1 MSGILFDRFKDG
13 FINIITSRITVLVIF
28 FLALGT
34 ILVYTV
40 FNLQIVHGEEY
51 LNNFQLTIRKERSIA
66 STRGNI
72 YDRNGNLLAYN
83 ELAYSVT
90 LEDVYESG
98 KGKNAALNDTIYR
111 LIGIIEKNG
120 DSIVNDFNII
130 LNTNNEFEFNVTDS
144 KLLRFIADVYGEKYV
159 SDLKYAQQTATA
171 DEIISYLAGESRYAI
186 GGYSEENPKEFI
198 VGQGYSKKE
207 LLEIVTVRYAM
218 SANSYTKYIPTT
230 VATDVSEK
238 TVAVVMENLDTLDGV
253 QIAEDT
259 IRKYTDAVYFSQI
272 LGYTGKVSTE
282 ELEELQKQDSSYTQ
296 SDIVGKAGIEQT
308 METTLQGKKGS
319 ETVYVDSLGKV
330 IETSDR
336 KEPAAGYDVYLSID
350 KDLQE
355 AVYHILEQKLAGILL
370 AKIQNIKEYSAGA
383 NATRSDIVIPIY
395 DVYHA
400 LINNSVIDISH
411 FETPQAQENERAVYE
426 QYLKKKQ
433 AVIEKLREEL
443 ETGHTPY
450 NKLSQEYEVY
460 ESFIVSSLL
469 YKNKMILENEIDTND
484 ATYIAWT
491 KDETISLA
499 EYLEYCIAQNWVDV
513 TTLNLDSQYADS
525 DEIFAKIV
533 DIILENLDSNA
544 EFDKRLYRY
553 MIKSDMI
560 SGKQICSILL
570 EQNLVELDEE
580 EETQFLS
587 GKESAYTFMTNRIRN
602 LDITPAQ
609 LALDPYGASVVI
621 TDVNNGDVLAL
632 VSYPS
637 YDNNRMANGVDA
649 DYYAQLNADLSSPLL
664 NYATQQRT
672 APGSTF
678 KMVSATAGLQ
688 EGVINTNTIIKC
700 NGIFEKITPSPRCWI
715 YPRGT
720 HGNLNVTGGIEN
732 SCNIFFYEVGYRLG
746 TEGERYNSDLGLE
759 KLAKYADLYGLSEK
773 SGVEISEY
781 QPKVSDFDAV
791 RSAIGQGTHNYTTVG
806 LARYVT
812 AVANSGTCYNL
823 TLLDK
828 VTDRDGNLVKE
839 YEAEVRNTIDLSE
852 TSWSAIH
859 KGMRRVVEKKSYYAN
874 FPIAVAGKTGT
885 AQESTSRPNH
895 ALFVGYAPYEKPEIA
910 IAARVAFGY
919 SSDYAAQ
926 IAQDV
931 IKYYYQVEDEE
942 TMLTGTADTVAGG
955 VSNTD

>member
-1 MSGILFDRFKDG
+1 MFDRFKDG

-259 IRKYTDAVYFSQI
+259 IRKYADAVYFSQI

-336 KEPAAGYDVYLSID
+336 KEPVAGYDVYLSID

-370 AKIQNIKEYSAGA
+370 AKIQNIKEYSPGA

-544 EFDKRLYRY
+544 EFDKLLYRY

-587 GKESAYTFMTNRIRN
+587 GKESAYIFMTNRIRN

-746 TEGERYNSDLGLE
+746 TEGDRYNSDLGLE

-828 VTDRDGNLVKE
+828 VTDRDGNLVKK

>member
-1 MSGILFDRFKDG
+1 MFDRFKDG

-336 KEPAAGYDVYLSID
+336 KEPVAGYDVYLSID

-370 AKIQNIKEYSAGA
+370 TKIQNIKEYSPGA

-533 DIILENLDSNA
+533 DIILENLESNA

-587 GKESAYTFMTNRIRN
+587 GKESAYIFMTNRIRN

-746 TEGERYNSDLGLE
+746 TEGDRYNSDLGLE
-759 KLAKYADLYGLSEK
+759 KLAKYAELYGLSEK

>member
-1 MSGILFDRFKDG
+1 MFDRFKDG

-28 FLALGT
+28 FLTLGV

-130 LNTNNEFEFNVTDS
+130 LNTNNEFEYNVSDAR
-144 KLLRFIADVYGEKYV
+144 LLRFIADVYGEKYV

-171 DEIISYLAGESRYAI
+171 EEIISYLAGESRYAV

-198 VGQGYSKKE
+198 VGQGYTKKE

-272 LGYTGKVSTE
+272 LGYTGRVSTE
-282 ELEELQKQDSSYTQ
+282 ELEELQKQDAAYTQ

-336 KEPAAGYDVYLSID
+336 KEPVAGYDVYLSID

-355 AVYHILEQKLAGILL
+355 AIYHILEQKLAGILL
-370 AKIQNIKEYSAGA
+370 AKIQNIREYSPGA
-383 NATRSDIVIPIY
+383 NATRSDIIIPIY

-400 LINNSVIDISH
+400 LINNSVIDVSH
-411 FETPQAQENERAVYE
+411 FATPQAQENERAVYE
-426 QYLKKKQ
+426 QYLQKKQ
-433 AVIEKLREEL
+433 TVIEKLREEL
-443 ETGHTPY
+443 KTDRTPY
-450 NKLSQEYEVY
+450 NQLSQEYEVY
-460 ESFIVSSLL
+460 ESFIVSSIL
-469 YKNKMILENEIDTND
+469 YKNKIILEDEIDTND

-513 TTLNLDSQYADS
+513 TTLDLDSQYADS

-533 DIILENLDSNA
+533 DIILDNLDSNA

-580 EETQFLS
+580 EEAQFLS

-609 LALDPYGASVVI
+609 LALDPYAASVVI

-688 EGVINTNTIIKC
+688 EGVINTSTVIRC

-720 HGNLNVTGGIEN
+720 HGNLTVSGGIEN
-732 SCNIFFYEVGYRLG
+732 SCNVFFYETAYRLG
-746 TEGERYNSDLGLE
+746 TEGDHYNSDLGLE

-839 YEAEVRNTIDLSE
+839 YEAGIRNTIDLPE
-852 TSWSAIH
+852 TSWNAIH
-859 KGMRRVVEKKSYYAN
+859 TGMRRVVEKKSYYAN

-885 AQESTSRPNH
+885 AQESASRPNH
-895 ALFVGYAPYEKPEIA
+895 ALFVGYAPYDKPEIA
-910 IAARVAFGY
+910 ISARVAFGY

-942 TMLTGTADTVAGG
+942 TMLTGTADAVSGG
-955 VSNTD
+955 ATNTD

>member
-1 MSGILFDRFKDG
+1 MFDRFKDG

-336 KEPAAGYDVYLSID
+336 KEPVAGYDVYLSID

-370 AKIQNIKEYSAGA
+370 TKIQNIKEYLPGA

-587 GKESAYTFMTNRIRN
+587 GKESAYIFMTNRIRN

-746 TEGERYNSDLGLE
+746 TEGDRYNSDLGLE
-759 KLAKYADLYGLSEK
+759 KLAKYAELYGLSEK

>member
-1 MSGILFDRFKDG
+1 MFDRFKDG

-336 KEPAAGYDVYLSID
+336 KEPVAGYDVYLSID

-370 AKIQNIKEYSAGA
+370 TKIQNIKEYSPGA

-587 GKESAYTFMTNRIRN
+587 GKESAYIFMTNRIRN

-746 TEGERYNSDLGLE
+746 TEGDRYNSDLGLE
-759 KLAKYADLYGLSEK
+759 KLAKYAELYGLSEK

>member
-1 MSGILFDRFKDG
+1 MFDRFKDG
-13 FINIITSRITVLVIF
+13 FFNIITSRITVLVIF

-336 KEPAAGYDVYLSID
+336 KEPVAGYDVYLSID

-370 AKIQNIKEYSAGA
+370 TKIQNIKEYSPGA

-533 DIILENLDSNA
+533 DIILENLESNA

-587 GKESAYTFMTNRIRN
+587 GKESAYIFMTNRIRN

-746 TEGERYNSDLGLE
+746 TEGDRYNSDLGLE
-759 KLAKYADLYGLSEK
+759 KLAKYAELYGLSEK

>member
-1 MSGILFDRFKDG
+1 MFDRFKDG

-28 FLALGT
+28 FLTLGS

-40 FNLQIVHGEEY
+40 FDLQIVHGEEY

-111 LIGIIEKNG
+111 LIGIIKKNG

-130 LNTNNEFEFNVTDS
+130 LNTNNEFEFNITDS

-186 GGYSEENPKEFI
+186 GGYSEENPKEFV

-336 KEPAAGYDVYLSID
+336 KEPVAGYDVYLSID

-370 AKIQNIKEYSAGA
+370 AKIQNIKEYSPGT

-400 LINNSVIDISH
+400 LINNSVIDLSH

-443 ETGHTPY
+443 ETGRTPY

-513 TTLNLDSQYADS
+513 TTLKLDSQYADS

-570 EQNLVELDEE
+570 EQNLVELDDEE
-580 EETQFLS
+580 EAQFLS

-746 TEGERYNSDLGLE
+746 TEGDRYNSDLGLE

-828 VTDRDGNLVKE
+828 VTDHYGNLVKE
-839 YEAEVRNTIDLSE
+839 YEAEVRNTIDLSD
-852 TSWSAIH
+852 TSWNAIH

>member
-336 KEPAAGYDVYLSID
+336 KEPVAGYDVYLSID

-355 AVYHILEQKLAGILL
+355 ASTIFWNRNWQVFFLPKYKTLKSIHREPMQH
-370 AKIQNIKEYSAGA
+370 E
-383 NATRSDIVIPIY
+383 VI
-395 DVYHA
+395 
-400 LINNSVIDISH
+400 S
-411 FETPQAQENERAVYE
+411 
-426 QYLKKKQ
+426 
-433 AVIEKLREEL
+433 
-443 ETGHTPY
+443 
-450 NKLSQEYEVY
+450 
-460 ESFIVSSLL
+460 SFLF
-469 YKNKMILENEIDTND
+469 MM
-484 ATYIAWT
+484 
-491 KDETISLA
+491 
-499 EYLEYCIAQNWVDV
+499 CI
-513 TTLNLDSQYADS
+513 
-525 DEIFAKIV
+525 
-533 DIILENLDSNA
+533 
-544 EFDKRLYRY
+544 
-553 MIKSDMI
+553 M
-560 SGKQICSILL
+560 
-570 EQNLVELDEE
+570 
-580 EETQFLS
+580 
-587 GKESAYTFMTNRIRN
+587 
-602 LDITPAQ
+602 
-609 LALDPYGASVVI
+609 
-621 TDVNNGDVLAL
+621 
-632 VSYPS
+632 
-637 YDNNRMANGVDA
+637 
-649 DYYAQLNADLSSPLL
+649 
-664 NYATQQRT
+664 
-672 APGSTF
+672 
-678 KMVSATAGLQ
+678 
-688 EGVINTNTIIKC
+688 
-700 NGIFEKITPSPRCWI
+700 
-715 YPRGT
+715 
-720 HGNLNVTGGIEN
+720 H
-732 SCNIFFYEVGYRLG
+732 
-746 TEGERYNSDLGLE
+746 
-759 KLAKYADLYGLSEK
+759 
-773 SGVEISEY
+773 
-781 QPKVSDFDAV
+781 
-791 RSAIGQGTHNYTTVG
+791 
-806 LARYVT
+806 
-812 AVANSGTCYNL
+812 
-823 TLLDK
+823 
-828 VTDRDGNLVKE
+828 
-839 YEAEVRNTIDLSE
+839 
-852 TSWSAIH
+852 
-859 KGMRRVVEKKSYYAN
+859 
-874 FPIAVAGKTGT
+874 
-885 AQESTSRPNH
+885 
-895 ALFVGYAPYEKPEIA
+895 
-910 IAARVAFGY
+910 
-919 SSDYAAQ
+919 
-926 IAQDV
+926 
-931 IKYYYQVEDEE
+931 
-942 TMLTGTADTVAGG
+942 
-955 VSNTD
+955 